1 MDMVA
6 KLMGGTARTRLL
18 RLCMF
23 NPSEVYDK
31 ETIAKR
37 IRTTPAV
44 VAREA
49 AALVRAEI
57 IKKKEFTTTIEK
69 NGRAQKRKL
78 QGFQIDTANPLYES
92 LRQFLLET
100 ITMSPDQLM
109 RLIRSTGRMRLIVA
123 SGFFMHNWEQRLDLL
138 VVGDKIDEDALAQA
152 IRTYEIEAGRELSY
166 ACLSTE
172 DFYYRSSIQD
182 RLIRDVFDYPHLV
195 LLDKIDIS

>member
-1 MDMVA
+1 
-6 KLMGGTARTRLL
+6 MGGVARVRLL

-23 NPSEVYDK
+23 NPTEAYDK
-31 ETIAKR
+31 ETAAKR

-57 IKKKEFTTTIEK
+57 IKKKEVTFVTEK
-69 NGRAQKRKL
+69 NGRTVKRRAN
-78 QGFQIDTANPLYES
+78 GFQIDTDSALYEP
-92 LRQFLLET
+92 LREFLLET
-100 ITMSPDQLM
+100 ITVSPEELTK
-109 RLIRSTGRMRLIVA
+109 LIRPTGRMRLIVA

-138 VVGDKIDEDALAQA
+138 IVGDKIDEDALAHA
-152 IRTYEIEAGRELSY
+152 IRTYEVEAGRELSY
-166 ACLSTE
+166 TCLSTE